1 MLREYHAA
9 HYSFAGSLKVS
20 NAVLF
25 KDSFWIVKVDSDD
38 SEQVRRDSKLMAGV
52 GEVIVY
58 VHRTRRE
65 GLERMMV
72 RPEPKVVK
80 EVAEKALKGQAIS
93 HSVT

>member
-1 MLREYHAA
+1 
-9 HYSFAGSLKVS
+9 
-20 NAVLF
+20 
-25 KDSFWIVKVDSDD
+25 
-38 SEQVRRDSKLMAGV
+38 MAGV